1 MDELKQKFKFC
12 FLRNGALES
21 PFYSASLPLLMAAA
35 E

>member
-12 FLRNGALES
+12 FLKNGALES
-21 PFYSASLPLLMAAA
+21 PLYSAFLPRLMAAA